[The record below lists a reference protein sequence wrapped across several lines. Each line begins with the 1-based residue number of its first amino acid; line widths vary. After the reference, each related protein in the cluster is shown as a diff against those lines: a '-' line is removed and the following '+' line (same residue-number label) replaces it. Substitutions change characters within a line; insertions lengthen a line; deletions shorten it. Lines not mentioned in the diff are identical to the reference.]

1 MTKKKKSIL
10 SDQRFIVLLVI
21 IALSAVFSF
30 MSKEFRQYTT
40 ILSMLDFSYYDL
52 LMAIGVTFPLIT
64 GGVDLSIGTGMVCY
78 ALIGGTLVRSNNVPV
93 VVAMLLCVVLGIAIG
108 ALNGVLIGIMNLP
121 PFLATLC
128 TCMITRGAGSLCS
141 ATPWPT
147 LNQPGGWFHSI
158 FKLTIG
164 QGRSASR
171 YPLGFLWMILLV
183 ILMEFVL
190 NHTKFGRYTIAIGSN
205 KEAAALSGINV
216 KFYHV
221 MVYVVCG
228 LFTGLAA
235 IAYAAVTPT
244 VQPGTG
250 DGRNRRCIRWWC
262 CSFRWLWI
270 CSRNSGRYFR
280 NHAVK
285 DRSSICR
292 SAGKLAADHHRCCID
307 RCSID
312 RYPEREKKCTLIT
325 ETYRLAYRQSA

>member
-1 MTKKKKSIL
+1 MTKKKSIL
-10 SDQRFIVLLVI
+10 SDQRFIVVLVI
-21 IALSAVFSF
+21 IVLVAIFSGL
-30 MSKEFRQYTT
+30 SKEFRQYSTL
-40 ILSMLDFSYYDL
+40 LSLLDFSYYDL

-78 ALIGGTLVRSNNVPV
+78 ALISGTLIRNNGLPV
-93 VVAMLLCVVLGIAIG
+93 VAAMLLCIVLGLAVG
-108 ALNGVLIGIMNLP
+108 LLNGVLIGVMNLP

-141 ATPWPT
+141 ATPWPALT
-147 LNQPGGWFHSI
+147 QEGGWFHSI
-158 FKLTIG
+158 FKITVG
-164 QGRSASR
+164 TGRSADR
-171 YPLGFLWMILLV
+171 YPIGFLWMILLV

-190 NHTKFGRYTIAIGSN
+190 FHTKFGRYTIAIGSN

-250 DGRNRRCIRWWC
+250 AGLEMDAIGGV
-262 CSFRWLWI
+262 FVGGVAA
-270 CSRNSGRYFR
+270 SGGYGSVLGTFVGIFVIMLLKTGLPYIGLQA
-280 NHAVK
+280 NWQQIITGIVLIVAV
-285 DRSSICR
+285 
-292 SAGKLAADHHRCCID
+292 LID
-307 RCSID
+307 ILK
-312 RYPEREKKCTLIT
+312 EKK
-325 ETYRLAYRQSA
+325 RA

>member
-1 MTKKKKSIL
+1 
-10 SDQRFIVLLVI
+10 
-21 IALSAVFSF
+21 

-40 ILSMLDFSYYDL
+40 LLSMLDFSYYDL

-78 ALIGGTLVRSNNVPV
+78 ALIAGTMVRSHGWPV
-93 VVAMLLCVVLGIAIG
+93 AAAMVLCLVLGLIIG
-108 ALNGVLIGIMNLP
+108 ALNGVLIGVMNLP

-141 ATPWPT
+141 ATPWPGLT
-147 LNQPGGWFHSI
+147 QDGGWFHSI
-158 FKLTIG
+158 FKITVG
-164 QGRSASR
+164 SGRSASR
-171 YPLGFLWMILLV
+171 YPIGFLWMVLLV
-183 ILMEFVL
+183 LLMEFVL

-228 LFTGLAA
+228 LFVGLAA

-250 DGRNRRCIRWWC
+250 AGLEMEQLAVYSLVVLQLPVVDGSVVGTLVGIFVIMLLKTGLPYVGLQANWQQIITGVV
-262 CSFRWLWI
+262 LI
-270 CSRNSGRYFR
+270 V
-280 NHAVK
+280 AV
-285 DRSSICR
+285 
-292 SAGKLAADHHRCCID
+292 LID
-307 RCSID
+307 ILK
-312 RYPEREKKCTLIT
+312 EKKK
-325 ETYRLAYRQSA
+325 

>member
-10 SDQRFIVLLVI
+10 SDQRFVVLLVI

-78 ALIGGTLVRSNNVPV
+78 ALIGGTLIRSNNVPV
-93 VVAMLLCVVLGIAIG
+93 LVAMLICIVLGILIG
-108 ALNGVLIGIMNLP
+108 TLNGVLIGIMNLP

-171 YPLGFLWMILLV
+171 YPIGFLWMV
-183 ILMEFVL
+183 ILVLVMEFVL
-190 NHTKFGRYTIAIGSN
+190 NKTKFGRYTIAIGSN

-221 MVYVVCG
+221 MVHVVCG

-250 DGRNRRCIRWWC
+250 AGLEMDAIGGV
-262 CSFRWLWI
+262 FVGGVAA
-270 CSRNSGRYFR
+270 SGGYGSVVGTLVGIFVIMLLKTGLPYVGLQA
-280 NHAVK
+280 NWQQIITGVVLIVAV
-285 DRSSICR
+285 
-292 SAGKLAADHHRCCID
+292 LID
-307 RCSID
+307 ILK
-312 RYPEREKKCTLIT
+312 EKK
-325 ETYRLAYRQSA
+325 SAH

>member
-21 IALSAVFSF
+21 IVLFAIFSF
-30 MSKEFRQYTT
+30 KSREFRQYTT

-78 ALIGGTLVRSNNVPV
+78 ALIAGSLVRNNNLPV
-93 VVAMLLCVVLGIAIG
+93 VLAMLLCIVLGIIVG
-108 ALNGVLIGIMNLP
+108 AANGVLIGIMNLP

-141 ATPWPT
+141 ATPWPGLT
-147 LNQPGGWFHSI
+147 QEGGWFHSI
-158 FKLTIG
+158 FKI
-164 QGRSASR
+164 
-171 YPLGFLWMILLV
+171 
-183 ILMEFVL
+183 
-190 NHTKFGRYTIAIGSN
+190 TKFGRYTIAIGSN

-250 DGRNRRCIRWWC
+250 AGLEMDAIGGVFVGGVAATGGYGSVIGTLAGIFVIMLLKTGLPYIGLQANWQQI
-262 CSFRWLWI
+262 I
-270 CSRNSGRYFR
+270 TG
-280 NHAVK
+280 AVL
-285 DRSSICR
+285 II
-292 SAGKLAADHHRCCID
+292 AVLID
-307 RCSID
+307 IMK
-312 RYPEREKKCTLIT
+312 EKK
-325 ETYRLAYRQSA
+325 AAAK